1 MDMNR
6 NQYFLIGL
14 VILALGIQLRLV
26 DSYILNQSSTKF
38 LAQRLG
44 TPEQQAGAKALPVMD
59 VGTGGASESLRRVR
73 PPIWLGW
80 ALMSVSAVLILHSLA
95 MKKPD

>member
-6 NQYFLIGL
+6 NQYFLMGL

-26 DSYILNQSSTKF
+26 DSYILNIASTKF
-38 LAQRLG
+38 LAKRMG
-44 TPEQQAGAKALPVMD
+44 TPKQQAAANSLPRLD
-59 VGTGGASESLRRVR
+59 TATGGATETLRRVR
-73 PPIWLGW
+73 PPVWLGW